1 MNGQERK
8 GYKQRIEEAYRN
20 GQKWGELLERLRYLT
35 EATEDQEK
43 RLQRIDRKLVKVNMK
58 AGLVGLLG
66 GFIPALAALIYLL
79 LRFAS

>member
-1 MNGQERK
+1 MNGQERE
-8 GYKQRIEEAYRN
+8 GYEYRIEEARKN
-20 GQKWGELLERLRYLT
+20 GQKWGEVLERLRFLT
-35 EATEDQEK
+35 DAEKDQRK
-43 RLQRIDRKLVKVNMK
+43 RLQYIESKLVKVNMK